1 MEKKFDKD
9 TLAVEKSNYL
19 SKIVNIYIV
28 YDLDAWPRIPT
39 NNLKFKIAP
48 LEQLV
53 QNKIVIK
60 KVCVQWL

>member
-9 TLAVEKSNYL
+9 TLAVERSNYL

-39 NNLKFKIAP
+39 NNFKFKNCTFGATSI
-48 LEQLV
+48 E
-53 QNKIVIK
+53 
-60 KVCVQWL
+60 